1 MLKCQIIN
9 CHVLGIRTSSF
20 VSMQISKISIVLLIK
35 LLVNNN
41 HSKFKVE
48 KILLKATSL
57 LRFKIFKNTVKK
69 PMKETVWGITTG

>member
-1 MLKCQIIN
+1 
-9 CHVLGIRTSSF
+9 
-20 VSMQISKISIVLLIK
+20 MQISKISIILLIK

-69 PMKETVWGITTG
+69 SMKETVWGITTG